1 MKHAQKRI
9 LSALLAA
16 LFLVGSLSVTGFAE
30 DGHTH
35 QYVPVSVV
43 EPGYQAGG
51 STVYRCACGDS
62 YTEPTSP
69 RAEPYCTV
77 TNGRVSPGEETTVQ
91 AHLFS
96 CEGLADL
103 TVDLLYNTQR
113 LQLTGAAC
121 AEYGAPIR
129 VTDKA
134 LYFGSI
140 DPAVHEA
147 VLELT
152 FLALEDAPTGV
163 QTVTV
168 AGCGVSAIPVDQ
180 GEQIVM
186 TSKSASVTVYRP
198 FMLTAE
204 APDEPI
210 YPGDRIAVNVDLEN
224 NPGVSG
230 MILDVQYDPQVLAL
244 EEIQTSGMFSAGS
257 VVMSGGHS
265 MVPYRI
271 LWDDA
276 ANREP
281 HAENGTILTLVF
293 LVQPDA
299 ASGETNVTVTS
310 APGNVLDGQLNAV
323 ELLSRGAAFTISRH
337 VAGDVNDDG
346 VTDLRDVT
354 ALTRYLA
361 GGWGVDIHARNS
373 DVNGDGTFDL
383 KDAVLIRRY
392 LAGGWKITLL

>member
-77 TNGRVSPGEETTVQ
+77 TDGRVSPGEETTVQ

-198 FMLTAE
+198 FLLTAE
-204 APDEPI
+204 APQAPI

-230 MILDVQYDPQVLAL
+230 
-244 EEIQTSGMFSAGS
+244 IQTSGMCSAGS

-293 LVQPDA
+293 LVLPDA

-310 APGNVLDGQLNAV
+310 ASRSSPTS
-323 ELLSRGAAFTISRH
+323 LSR
-337 VAGDVNDDG
+337 
-346 VTDLRDVT
+346 
-354 ALTRYLA
+354 
-361 GGWGVDIHARNS
+361 
-373 DVNGDGTFDL
+373 
-383 KDAVLIRRY
+383 RRR
-392 LAGGWKITLL
+392 